1 MECDRISTAAVNLRK
16 REVERDASLLWLL
29 VQVTRRLRY
38 GFCRCILSQGNSQLR
53 ESASVE
59 IFGEV
64 RLILI
69 REIPAGNGR
78 VTHVRC

>member
-1 MECDRISTAAVNLRK
+1 MFEK
-16 REVERDASLLWLL
+16 ERETLPYSGYPS
-29 VQVTRRLRY
+29 RLRE
-38 GFCRCILSQGNSQLR
+38 GWDVVTADVLCPKVISQLR